1 VGRSPINSMES
12 ENSREDWP
20 LSTMCWYAVFI
31 WFGASLFSQSVYI
44 AFYGNPYDANI
55 MLEAAGPFAWILIGI
70 ELIVWVMIAIFVGG
84 KVSNRLQVKQS
95 ETTSSDVILPQT

>member
-1 VGRSPINSMES
+1 
-12 ENSREDWP
+12 
-20 LSTMCWYAVFI
+20 
-31 WFGASLFSQSVYI
+31 
-44 AFYGNPYDANI
+44 

>member
-1 VGRSPINSMES
+1 MGRSTINIMEN
-12 ENSREDWP
+12 EKPREDWP

-44 AFYGNPYDANI
+44 AFYGTPYDANI
-55 MLEAAGPFAWILIGI
+55 MLEAAGPLAWILIGI
-70 ELIVWVMIAIFVGG
+70 ELLVWAMIAIFVGG

-95 ETTSSDVILPQT
+95 ETTSTDAILPQA